1 MKIDESRS
9 IWLQLVEEFRRRIAV
24 GEWPSGQK
32 IPSVREL
39 ALELGVS
46 PNTVQRALTETD
58 RMKLTTTLRTSGRF
72 VTGESIAIRTARQE
86 IAEDAVDTLAAA
98 CAGMHMDLEEFIA
111 VIRER
116 WPSEAAGCD
125 MTKERQE

>member
-98 CAGMHMDLEEFIA
+98 CAGMHMDLEEIIA
-111 VIRER
+111 VIREG